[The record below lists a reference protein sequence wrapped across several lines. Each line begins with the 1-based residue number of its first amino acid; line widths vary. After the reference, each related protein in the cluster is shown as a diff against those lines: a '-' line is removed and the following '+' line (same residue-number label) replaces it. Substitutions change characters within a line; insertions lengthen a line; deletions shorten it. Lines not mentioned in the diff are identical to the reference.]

1 MKKINIITQAIL
13 FIAIIALFVLH
24 FKGKCGVSGSESND
38 TTHVAKINS
47 SIAYVSID
55 SIVSKYQMTIDL
67 TAEITTKGKQLDAD
81 LTSKQKNFQAGV
93 QDLQYKAQRGLEV
106 RSKLEEMQQK
116 LAVEEQNLYKLR
128 DSYTAQMQEENSV
141 MLRKVMNSIMEYL
154 KEYNK
159 GKNFHYILG
168 NTFDGKILFADE
180 SLNITSDVLKGLNE
194 QYNSTKK
201 DSKK

>member
-13 FIAIIALFVLH
+13 FVAIIVLFFLH
-24 FKGKCGVSGSESND
+24 FKGKCGISGSSAND
-38 TTHVAKINS
+38 TSSVAKINS
-47 SIAYVSID
+47 SIAYVNID
-55 SIVSKYQMTIDL
+55 SLIAKYQMTIDL
-67 TAEITTKGKQLDAD
+67 SSEIQSKGKQLDAD
-81 LTSKQKNFQAGV
+81 LSSKSKNFQASV
-93 QDLQYKAQRGLEV
+93 QDLQYKAQKGLEV

-116 LAVEEQNLYKLR
+116 LAAEEQNLYKLR
-128 DSYTAQMQEENSV
+128 DSYTQQMQEENSV
-141 MLRKVMNSIMEYL
+141 MLRKVMNNVMEYL

-180 SLNITSDVLKGLNE
+180 SLNITNDVLKGLNE
-194 QYNSTKK
+194 HYASTKK